1 MSTPGPSTT
10 SGPLAGHV
18 ALVTGANHGI
28 GAAVARRLAADGAGV
43 LAAFKRLAP
52 LGDPSLPAEYDAART
67 GGADDVVTTIVA
79 AGGRAVACEAD
90 LADAAA
96 VAALFDTA
104 ERELG
109 PVDIVVNNASGW
121 KADTFLPAGD
131 GLFGRTVAPVSAATV
146 DANLRIDARA
156 AALVIAELAGRLA
169 ARGARWGR
177 IVGLTSGGPDG
188 FPGEASYGA
197 AKAALENYTMTAARE
212 LAPLGVTANTVHPP
226 VTDTGWITDSVRDF
240 VASDDQH
247 THIADPDEVAAVIA
261 WLCSDAGRLVSGNVL
276 RLR

>member
-1 MSTPGPSTT
+1 MRAL
-10 SGPLAGHV
+10 GPLAGHV

-28 GAAVARRLAADGAGV
+28 GAAVARRLAADGAAV
-43 LAAFKRLAP
+43 LVAYKRLAP
-52 LGDPSLPAEYDAART
+52 LGDPSLPAEYDAARAD
-67 GGADDVVTTIVA
+67 GADGVVAAIVA
-79 AGGRAVACEAD
+79 AGGRAVAGEAD

-96 VAALFDTA
+96 VTALFDTA

-121 KADTFLPAGD
+121 KADTFLPAGGPGEP
-131 GLFGRTVAPVSAATV
+131 GLFGRAVAPVSAATI
-146 DANLRIDARA
+146 DANLRVDARA
-156 AALVIAELAGRLA
+156 AALVIAELAGRLV

-177 IVGLTSGGPDG
+177 IVGLTSGGPEG

-212 LAPLGVTANTVHPP
+212 LAPLGVTANAVHPP

-240 VASDDQH
+240 VANDDRH

-261 WLCSDAGRLVSGNVL
+261 WLCSDAGRLVSGNVV